1 MDRLTD
7 CVERLERLRHPSD
20 LCFARGGDA
29 IIATVSPA
37 SHRAGESYQSRL
49 WRFGLDGSAE
59 ALTNGPGSD
68 GAPRPSPI
76 DERLA
81 FLSDRS
87 LRGKRSVFLL
97 EKDGARP
104 VGEIPGTVEDL
115 RWTSDGAAL
124 IALAADRGLDA
135 GATEGAMRLSWG
147 DIEDPAVTD
156 PCQARRRLYR
166 IDAAGGAT
174 AEIGPADLTVWEFDL
189 LGDDA
194 ALALVSADPSERG
207 WYRARLARLDLARR
221 TAEILHE
228 SSWQLQGP
236 AADPEGRRVAF
247 LEGWSSDRGLVAGA
261 IRILDLAS
269 GLRHQPGRRQALQCH
284 GHTVARCGKPLV
296 RRLASPGLCLWRHR
310 PRRHYSMDRAGGCG
324 HRPQQLPRPDHA
336 RAGRQELRRRSRGRR
351 PSARDRAET
360 RRRQGL
366 ASSLQAERHPDAG
379 LRWLSRG
386 AGDLLARR
394 RRARYGGLRPAAAG
408 SQAGAPAHDL
418 RHPWRAD
425 LGRQAWLQSRLRFAL
440 CRRGL
445 CRLPAEL
452 SRQCRLGPGFFPA
465 QYRRSRRGRVR
476 GHIGRCRSLH
486 RPGLRRCG
494 PHRRDRRQLWRLSDR
509 LGRGH
514 DQPLP
519 RGHHGLRHRQ

>member
-59 ALTNGPGSD
+59 ALTDGPGSD

-104 VGEIPGTVEDL
+104 IGEIPGTVEDL

-156 PCQARRRLYR
+156 PRQARRRLYR

-228 SSWQLQGP
+228 VLVAIAGP
-236 AADPEGRRVAF
+236 GRRSRRAAGR
-247 LEGWSSDRGLVAGA
+247 LPRGLVQRSRPRRRGHP
-261 IRILDLAS
+261 DSGS
-269 GLRHQPGRRQALQCH
+269 GLRARHEPGRRQALQCH
-284 GHTVARCGKPLV
+284 GHSVARCGKPLV
-296 RRLASPGLCLWRHR
+296 RRLASPGLGLWRHR
-310 PRRHYSMDRAGGCG
+310 PRRHDSMDDAGGCG

-360 RRRQGL
+360 RRRPGL
-366 ASSLQAERHPDAG
+366 ASSHQAE
-379 LRWLSRG
+379 
-386 AGDLLARR
+386 
-394 RRARYGGLRPAAAG
+394 
-408 SQAGAPAHDL
+408 Q
-418 RHPWRAD
+418 
-425 LGRQAWLQSRLRFAL
+425 
-440 CRRGL
+440 
-445 CRLPAEL
+445 
-452 SRQCRLGPGFFPA
+452 
-465 QYRRSRRGRVR
+465 
-476 GHIGRCRSLH
+476 H
-486 RPGLRRCG
+486 R
-494 PHRRDRRQLWRLSDR
+494 
-509 LGRGH
+509 
-514 DQPLP
+514 
-519 RGHHGLRHRQ
+519 